1 MKPNILTHDFFTY
14 LSKLKLTI
22 DSTKMS
28 KEDKKNIVTLMRTN
42 FGDYSLILLTFF

>member
-1 MKPNILTHDFFTY
+1 MNSTLLLSNIFKQYSQIVENYWEICVKPNILTHDFFTY

-28 KEDKKNIVTLMRTN
+28 K
-42 FGDYSLILLTFF
+42 